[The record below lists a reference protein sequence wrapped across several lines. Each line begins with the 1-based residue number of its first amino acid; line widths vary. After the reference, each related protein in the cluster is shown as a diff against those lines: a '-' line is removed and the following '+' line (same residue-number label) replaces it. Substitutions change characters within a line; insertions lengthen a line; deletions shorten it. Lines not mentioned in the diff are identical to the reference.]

1 MEFKNYGEAIKAIHD
16 IQEPL
21 REDIKN
27 YAMKRIEEFERET
40 GLSVCKATMI
50 LCKSY
55 PSGRYIDVDTKV
67 DLDGGK

>member
-27 YAMKRIEEFERET
+27 YALKRIEEFE
-40 GLSVCKATMI
+40 K
-50 LCKSY
+50 
-55 PSGRYIDVDTKV
+55 
-67 DLDGGK
+67 